1 MANTNFVIITGL
13 SGAGKSRAIQSL
25 EDMGFFCVDNLPPN
39 LLPRF
44 AEMCSQSD
52 QLRRVA
58 LVMDIRGGEFFDEIS
73 TALRTL
79 EEMGFIYHIL
89 FLEASDETL
98 VRRFKETRRR
108 HPLAPHGRIL
118 EGIHEER
125 KMLEELRGR
134 AHRIIDTSDISPQR
148 LREELQQVF
157 DSDQGLARLIIS
169 IVSFGYKHGL
179 PLDADLVFDVR
190 FLPNPFY
197 VDSLREKPGTEA
209 EVEQYIM
216 KWPLS
221 QRFMRRFIGFVEFI
235 LPNFLTE
242 GKSQLTIAI
251 GCTGGLHRSVVVAN
265 RLAARLREG
274 GHTVTVEHRDVGKA
288 GTGAP

>member
-39 LLPRF
+39 LLPQF

-73 TALRTL
+73 AALRTL
-79 EEMGFIYHIL
+79 EEMGFVYHIL
-89 FLEASDETL
+89 FLEASDESL

-134 AHRIIDTSDISPQR
+134 AHRIIDTSDLSPQS
-148 LREELQQVF
+148 LRGELQQIF
-157 DSDQGLARLIIS
+157 DKDEGLARLIIS

-197 VDSLREKPGTEA
+197 VESLREKPGTEA
-209 EVEQYIM
+209 EVDQYIM

-221 QRFMRRFIGFVEFI
+221 QRFMRRFFGFVEFI

-251 GCTGGLHRSVVVAN
+251 GCTGGLHRSVVVAA
-265 RLAARLREG
+265 RLATRLREA
-274 GHTVTVEHRDVGKA
+274 GHTVIVEHRDVGKA
-288 GTGAP
+288 GTGSP

>member
-25 EDMGFFCVDNLPPN
+25 EDMGFFCVDNLPPS
-39 LLPRF
+39 LLPQF

-52 QLRRVA
+52 QLRRVS

-73 TALRTL
+73 AALRTL
-79 EEMGFIYHIL
+79 EEMGFVYHIL

-134 AHRIIDTSDISPQR
+134 AHRIIDTSDLTPQR

-157 DSDQGLARLIIS
+157 GSDEGLARLIIS

-221 QRFMRRFIGFVEFI
+221 QRFMRRFIGFMEFI

-251 GCTGGLHRSVVVAN
+251 GCTGGLHRSVVVAG

-274 GHTVTVEHRDVGKA
+274 GHTVIVEHRDVGKA
-288 GTGAP
+288 GTGSP

>member
-25 EDMGFFCVDNLPPN
+25 EDMGFFCVDNLPPS
-39 LLPRF
+39 LLPQF

-89 FLEASDETL
+89 FLEASEETL

-118 EGIHEER
+118 EGIREER
-125 KMLEELRGR
+125 KMLDELRGR

-157 DSDQGLARLIIS
+157 DSDEGLARLIIG

-221 QRFMRRFIGFVEFI
+221 QRFMRRFIGFIEFI

-265 RLAARLREG
+265 RLASRLREG
-274 GHTVTVEHRDVGKA
+274 GHTVIVEHRDVGKA
-288 GTGAP
+288 GTGAS